1 MEKIDEDMQIWS
13 IDQALSFNSYTRIR
27 TVMFEYNNRLIQD
40 KQIKEIKILID
51 NLESESILLNSL
63 NDLLDKEEILSLL
76 KRCKQ
81 IVNYKFFP
89 DLDPYYNVP
98 YPLI

>member
-1 MEKIDEDMQIWS
+1 MEWLIRNHIYSILIDEDKQIWS

-63 NDLLDKEEILSLL
+63 YDLLDKEEILSLL

-81 IVNYKFFP
+81 IVNSKFFT
-89 DLDPYYNVP
+89 
-98 YPLI
+98 

>member
-1 MEKIDEDMQIWS
+1 
-13 IDQALSFNSYTRIR
+13 
-27 TVMFEYNNRLIQD
+27 MFEYNNRLIQD

-63 NDLLDKEEILSLL
+63 NGLLDKEEILSLL

-81 IVNYKFFP
+81 IVNSKFFP

>member
-1 MEKIDEDMQIWS
+1 MFDVFFITIW
-13 IDQALSFNSYTRIR
+13 
-27 TVMFEYNNRLIQD
+27 FEYNNRLIQD

-63 NDLLDKEEILSLL
+63 YDLLDKEEILSLL

-81 IVNYKFFP
+81 IVNSKFFP